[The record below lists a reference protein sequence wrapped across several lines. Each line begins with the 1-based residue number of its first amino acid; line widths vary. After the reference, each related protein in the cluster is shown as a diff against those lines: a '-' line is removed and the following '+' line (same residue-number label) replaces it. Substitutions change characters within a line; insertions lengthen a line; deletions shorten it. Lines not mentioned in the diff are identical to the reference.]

1 MKIFQEKYK
10 IDILL
15 NKYRSKGKLIGFI
28 PTMGALHEGHLSL
41 INRAGKENDIIIP
54 SIFVNPTQ
62 FNDSN
67 DYLNYPRNINEDI
80 LKLQKL
86 KCDIIFIP
94 TEEEIYPEP
103 DNRNFNFGYLGHTME
118 GKYREGHFNGVAKV
132 VTRLF
137 DIIQPDKAYFG
148 EKDYQQL
155 IIIKKIVKDLNYN
168 IDIVP
173 CPIIR
178 EPDGLAMSSRNLR
191 LSENDRKIASF
202 IYKILKE
209 SKRMKNKLSVEDLQ
223 KWVYHRFEKMKEFK
237 VEYFNIVNDENLKDI
252 NKWDDSCGK
261 IGCIAV
267 WLGNIRLIDNI
278 KYN

>member
-1 MKIFQEKYK
+1 MEVYKEKYK
-10 IDILL
+10 IASFC
-15 NKYRSKGKLIGFI
+15 NKYRSEGKSIGFV
-28 PTMGALHEGHLSL
+28 PTMGALHQGHLSL
-41 INRAGKENDIIIP
+41 LIRANKENDIIIS

-62 FNDSN
+62 FNNSE
-67 DYLNYPRNINEDI
+67 DYLNYPRNIDDDLI
-80 LKLQKL
+80 KLQKIE
-86 KCDIIFIP
+86 CDAVFIP

-103 DNRNFNFGYLGHTME
+103 DNRNFDFGYLGQTME

-132 VTRLF
+132 ITKLF
-137 DIIQPDKAYFG
+137 DIIQPNKAYFG

-155 IIIKKIVKDLNYN
+155 IIIKKLVKDFNYD
-168 IDIVP
+168 IEIVP
-173 CPIIR
+173 CSIIR

-191 LSENDRKIASF
+191 LSENHRKIAPF
-202 IYKILKE
+202 IYKILRE
-209 SKRMKNKLSVEDLQ
+209 SKKIKNKLSVEDLK

-237 VEYFNIVNDENLKDI
+237 IEYFNIVDDENLKEI
-252 NKWDDSCGK
+252 NEWKDNDGQ